1 MRSNLTF
8 KRRFE
13 QTRRLPVI
21 TTEKRDLIAPG
32 TRFLMT
38 SPFSQH
44 LVRGCGVQRSMGE
57 NVYMSVCGRE
67 INVVLLAS
75 FTRALTPRGAGGAH
89 QSIGN
94 LMSATKSTI

>member
-13 QTRRLPVI
+13 QTRRRPVM
-21 TTEKRDLIAPG
+21 TTVNAVLIASG

-38 SPFSQH
+38 IPFSQH

-94 LMSATKSTI
+94 IMSVTKPTL